1 MSLFSMTGYGRNR
14 QDTEYGAVDVEIRT
28 VNHRYVD
35 LVVRIPRDIQGI
47 EDRIKS
53 LITGKISRGRVN
65 VNIALDPGADQYSR
79 VSIDE
84 EILKNYLKALEELK
98 CFYKVSGE
106 IDLRLISGCP
116 EIFTHTVPS
125 IDEEKFW
132 LTLEPILSGALTDC
146 VNMREREGERIGKA
160 IVDRLTAVEALLKD
174 VEQLV
179 PERIDRIR
187 ERLRKAVFSVAEGTD
202 IEESRLLY
210 EVSLVSERWDIT
222 EEFDRINSHISLF
235 RTYIGEGGV
244 LGRRLTFLC
253 QELHREAN
261 TISSKANDSQI
272 VQKVVLVKEEIE
284 KIREQLENLE

>member
-1 MSLFSMTGYGRNR
+1 MVIKKV
-14 QDTEYGAVDVEIRT
+14 A
-28 VNHRYVD
+28 
-35 LVVRIPRDIQGI
+35 IQRATCI
-47 EDRIKS
+47 
-53 LITGKISRGRVN
+53 
-65 VNIALDPGADQYSR
+65 
-79 VSIDE
+79 
-84 EILKNYLKALEELK
+84 EILE
-98 CFYKVSGE
+98 C
-106 IDLRLISGCP
+106 LI
-116 EIFTHTVPS
+116 
-125 IDEEKFW
+125 
-132 LTLEPILSGALTDC
+132 
-146 VNMREREGERIGKA
+146 
-160 IVDRLTAVEALLKD
+160 LKD
-174 VEQLV
+174 IEKLV
-179 PERIDRIR
+179 PERIERIR
-187 ERLRKAVFSVAEGTD
+187 ERLRKAVLSVAEVTD